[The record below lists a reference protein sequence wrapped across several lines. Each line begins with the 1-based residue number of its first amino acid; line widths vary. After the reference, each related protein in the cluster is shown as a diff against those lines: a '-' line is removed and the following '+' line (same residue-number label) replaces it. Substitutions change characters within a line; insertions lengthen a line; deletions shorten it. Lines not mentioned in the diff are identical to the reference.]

1 MGATGPAPTI
11 RGFDMAT
18 LEYGRFK
25 LDGGAMF
32 GVVPRP
38 LWARTNPPDDRNRI
52 ELAMRGLLVRGAGF
66 VALVDCGSGGKMP
79 AKLAEIYD
87 LRPAPGGVEA
97 LLAPFGLAPAD
108 VTHVLLT
115 HLHFDHAGAS
125 TTVRDGRVVPTFPN
139 ARYVVQRSHLAWAR
153 DPTPRDRASFFA
165 DDFEPLAA
173 AGQLVPVD
181 GAARIVPGV
190 EVFPAAGHTPG
201 HQGVRVTDGQSSVLH
216 LGDLVPT
223 SSHLPVPFVMG
234 YDLEPLVSVSEKER
248 LLGEV
253 ADRGDVLVFEHDPD
267 VAAARIRRGPRAFEL
282 RETVEF

>member
-1 MGATGPAPTI
+1 MGATGPAPSL
-11 RGFDMAT
+11 RGFDVAT

-25 LDGGAMF
+25 LDGEAMF

-38 LWARTNPPDDRNRI
+38 LWSRSDPPDDRNRI
-52 ELAMRGLLVRGAGF
+52 ELAMRGLLIRGPGV
-66 VALVDCGSGGKMP
+66 VALVDCGCGDKMP
-79 AKLAEIYD
+79 PKLQEIYA
-87 LRPAPGGVEA
+87 LRPAPGGIDA
-97 LLAPFGLAPAD
+97 LLAPFDLQPSD

-125 TTVRDGRVVPTFPN
+125 TTARDGRVVPTFPN
-139 ARYVVQRSHLAWAR
+139 ARYVVQRTHLAWAR

-165 DDFEPLAA
+165 DDFEPVAA
-173 AGQLVPVD
+173 AGQLVEVD
-181 GAARIVPGV
+181 GDARVVPGL

-201 HQGVRVTDGQSSVLH
+201 HQGIRVTDGQSSVWH

-234 YDLEPLVSVSEKER
+234 YDLEPLVSVTQKER

-253 ADRGDVLVFEHDPD
+253 ADRGDVLVFEHDPAI
-267 VAAARIRRGPRAFEL
+267 AAARICRGPRAFEI
-282 RETVEF
+282 RESVEF